1 MTTPQKVLIVG
12 LGRFGDAVAETLW
25 KSGSDVTV
33 VERDPQLVE
42 AIKSHTHAAFVA
54 DGAEQQVLESIGA
67 QTMDVAVVTFG
78 DAFESAVMAVSAL
91 KTLGVPEIIA
101 RATTSRR
108 AEVLRAVGATR
119 VIEVEREMG
128 ARLGHEIVSPSA
140 RDLLELAAQYRVVPW
155 PVSGKLVGVSL
166 KDSGFRQRFG
176 INVLGVR
183 PARESTKDRLVFPA
197 PDYILKQ
204 GDVCLLV
211 AEDAD
216 MQKFTAAMR

>member
-1 MTTPQKVLIVG
+1 MTTARKVLIVG
-12 LGRFGDAVAETLW
+12 LGRFGNAVAETSW
-25 KSGSDVTV
+25 SSGVDVTV
-33 VERDPQLVE
+33 VDRDPQLVE

-54 DGAEQQVLESIGA
+54 DGTEQQILESLGA
-67 QTMDVAVVTFG
+67 RNMDVAVVTFG
-78 DAFESAVMAVSAL
+78 EAFESAVLAVSAL
-91 KTLGVPEIIA
+91 KTLGVPEIVA

-128 ARLGHEIVSPSA
+128 ARLGHELASPSA

-155 PVSGKLVGVSL
+155 PVSGRLVDVSL
-166 KDSGFRQRFG
+166 KESGLRQRFG

-183 PARESTKDRLVFPA
+183 PARDAQTDRLVFPA
-197 PDYILKQ
+197 PDYVLKQ

-211 AEDAD
+211 AEDAS
-216 MQKFTAAMR
+216 MQKFIAAMR